1 MAKYGTKQ
9 YWKKQAEQDTV
20 KLELMV
26 NGFAHTIVESQS
38 VSQEDVISM
47 IEQLYNAA
55 STVSF
60 DNAQYEE
67 AEEEDDESQQ

>member
-9 YWKKQAEQDTV
+9 YWKEQTELDTV

-26 NGFAHTIVESQS
+26 NGFAHIIVESQS
-38 VSQEDVISM
+38 ISAEDTIAM
-47 IEQLYNAA
+47 IEQLFTIAN
-55 STVSF
+55 TVSF
-60 DNAQYEE
+60 DKSQYEQ